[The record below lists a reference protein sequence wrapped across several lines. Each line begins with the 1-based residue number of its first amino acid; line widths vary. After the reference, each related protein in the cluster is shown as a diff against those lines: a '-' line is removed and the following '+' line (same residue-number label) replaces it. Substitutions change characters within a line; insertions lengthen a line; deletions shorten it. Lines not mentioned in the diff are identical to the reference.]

1 MGRIARWLS
10 SKIET
15 YITGIIESRIN
26 ERIQSL
32 LYGPSGDDSPPLS
45 DDRCLMIKI
54 DGSGNYIISGVICKS
69 QGADPGERILY
80 SRDSSGNVQAT
91 IKLLGDGV
99 IEINGNSDY
108 AVSWT
113 DLNSALQ
120 SLVTAI
126 NAAFATKLDAGGS
139 PGTLTLDI
147 SSAKVEE
154 VKLP

>member
-26 ERIQSL
+26 ERIQTL
-32 LYGPSGDDSPPLS
+32 LYGPAGDDSPPLP

-80 SRDSSGNVQAT
+80 SRDSSGNIQAT

-99 IEINGNSDY
+99 IEINGSADY

-113 DLNSALQ
+113 DLNTALQ
-120 SLVTAI
+120 SLITAI
-126 NAAFATKLDAGGS
+126 NAAFATKLNGSGS